1 MLETEIMK
9 KIIKQSLCWERS
21 INIDNILPKLTR
33 KRKMTKIINSRMKE
47 RGINLSRFCRQA
59 Q

>member
-9 KIIKQSLCWERS
+9 KIIKQSLYWERS
-21 INIDNILPKLTR
+21 INIDNTLPKLTR
-33 KRKMTKIINSRMKE
+33 KRKMTKITNSRMKE
-47 RGINLSRFCRQA
+47 RGINLSRFYRQA